1 MLNDKLL
8 KQVLTESLSTGADF
22 AEIFLE
28 DKVKNALQSE
38 GGIVSSYS
46 NSHIK
51 GAGIRIIL
59 KNEIVYGYTNNLSES
74 SLLELARSLASSFNA
89 EPLKFNLEFK
99 KEKGTKNKTKL
110 HPKDVSMEQKASY
123 ITEAHN
129 YAINYDDC
137 ITQTRI
143 TLMDEA
149 QDVLIVNSKGKYV
162 EDTRVRTRIY
172 VISIAEKDGQ
182 MQTGSEGPG
191 GQVGYELFEQIN
203 LKEVAE
209 LTAQIAKTM
218 VEAEECP
225 SKEMPVILDN
235 GFGGVIFHEAC
246 GHPLEATLVAKGLSV
261 FCGKMD
267 TKIASTLVTA
277 IDDGTIDNAWGSGN
291 FDDEGNVTKR
301 NVLIKDGI
309 LKSYL
314 VDDFNARRMDSDSN
328 GASRRESYKYM
339 PTSRMSNTFI
349 DNGESTV
356 DEIIK
361 NTEYGLYAK
370 KLGGG
375 SVNPT
380 TGDFNFSVME
390 GYIVENGKITKPVR
404 GATLVGN
411 GAEVLHK
418 IDYVANNLLRSR
430 GMCGSV
436 SGSIA
441 ADVGQPT
448 LRVSKMTVGGR
459 KGSE

>member
-38 GGIVSSYS
+38 GGIVSSSS
-46 NSHIK
+46 NSHII

-59 KNEIVYGYTNNLSES
+59 ENEIVYGYTNNLSES
-74 SLLELARSLASSFNA
+74 SLLGLAKSLASSFNA
-89 EPLKFNLEFK
+89 EPKKFNLEFK
-99 KEKGTKNKTKL
+99 KQKGSRNKIKL

-123 ITEAHN
+123 ITEAHK
-129 YAINYDDC
+129 YASEYDEC

-143 TLMDEA
+143 TLLDEA
-149 QDVLIVNSKGKYV
+149 QDVLIVNSNGKYV

-209 LTAQIAKTM
+209 LTAKIAKTM

-267 TKIASTLVTA
+267 TQIASTLVTA

-291 FDDEGNVTKR
+291 FDDEGNPTQR

-309 LKSYL
+309 LKKYL
-314 VDDFNARRMDSDSN
+314 VDDFNSRRMEQSSN

-339 PTSRMSNTFI
+339 PTSRMSNTYI

-356 DEIIK
+356 EEIIA
-361 NTEYGLYAK
+361 NTKYGLYAK

-390 GYIVENGKITKPVR
+390 GYIVEDGKITKPVR